1 LDFWFFS
8 ETIIWNLPS
17 DGENI
22 WDLRDASGNYFV
34 RQICQRALTLGPG
47 ETALVRY
54 LWKSPGEPA
63 PYVKLVCVKYYKPWD
78 WVIGI
83 DLPEKEATEARDAI
97 QGVAS
102 RSAWILGVLMVLA
115 GGGSAA
121 SWLLISRS
129 LMGKIDPVVEELREA
144 AAQVTGAAGLVSQNS
159 EALAQEANESSASTG
174 EVSTSLAQM
183 ADVTRGNEEHAAR
196 AKELAGK
203 THASVAEGVKAVE
216 AMSAAMASVK
226 TSSEEVGKIV
236 RTIDEIAFQTTLL
249 ALNAAIEAARAG
261 EAGLGFAVV
270 ADEVRRLAHRCADA
284 AKESAEKIDRSRQSS
299 MAGVANSTR
308 VAQGLVEILEHSQK
322 LDELVS
328 QIAKASH
335 EQSAGIQQITQ
346 AMSQIEKSAHTT
358 AANAEESASSSE
370 QLSAGAECLNRLS
383 DRLSGV
389 LRGESRMPSI

>member
-1 LDFWFFS
+1 MAALPSGVLGLVECWAFCRLDFWFFS

-54 LWKSPGEPA
+54 LWKSPETSGATVVRQICQRALTLGPGETALVRYLWKSPGEPA

-83 DLPEKEATEARDAI
+83 GLPEKEATEARDAI

-144 AAQVTGAAGLVSQNS
+144 AAQVTG
-159 EALAQEANESSASTG
+159 
-174 EVSTSLAQM
+174 
-183 ADVTRGNEEHAAR
+183 
-196 AKELAGK
+196 
-203 THASVAEGVKAVE
+203 
-216 AMSAAMASVK
+216 
-226 TSSEEVGKIV
+226 
-236 RTIDEIAFQTTLL
+236 
-249 ALNAAIEAARAG
+249 
-261 EAGLGFAVV
+261 
-270 ADEVRRLAHRCADA
+270 
-284 AKESAEKIDRSRQSS
+284 
-299 MAGVANSTR
+299 
-308 VAQGLVEILEHSQK
+308 
-322 LDELVS
+322 
-328 QIAKASH
+328 
-335 EQSAGIQQITQ
+335 
-346 AMSQIEKSAHTT
+346 
-358 AANAEESASSSE
+358 
-370 QLSAGAECLNRLS
+370 
-383 DRLSGV
+383 
-389 LRGESRMPSI
+389 

>member
-1 LDFWFFS
+1 MVARARRPYVRALKRMAALPSGVLGPVECWAFCRLDFWFFS

-83 DLPEKEATEARDAI
+83 GLPEKEATEARDAI

-144 AAQVTGAAGLVSQNS
+144 AAQVTGAAGQVSQNS

-196 AKELAGK
+196 PKELAGK

-236 RTIDEIAFQTTLL
+236 RTIDEIAFQTNLL
-249 ALNAAIEAARAG
+249 ALNAAIEAARP
-261 EAGLGFAVV
+261 E
-270 ADEVRRLAHRCADA
+270 RRGWG
-284 AKESAEKIDRSRQSS
+284 SRWWP
-299 MAGVANSTR
+299 M
-308 VAQGLVEILEHSQK
+308 K
-322 LDELVS
+322 
-328 QIAKASH
+328 
-335 EQSAGIQQITQ
+335 SAGSRIAARTRRRRAPRRSTDRGKAAGQ
-346 AMSQIEKSAHTT
+346 ALPTAHAWPRGWSKSWNTRRSWT
-358 AANAEESASSSE
+358 NWFPRSPKPRTSSRPGS
-370 QLSAGAECLNRLS
+370 
-383 DRLSGV
+383 
-389 LRGESRMPSI
+389 SRSPKRCPR